1 MAALLFLAIFCCTDT
16 ITHTDAMID
25 RVAVLLLAGSALFGA
40 VLLGEL
46 NAKDPGVQPAATPA
60 PVPAQAHPAQ
70 LQSPRMDELVATTL
84 SRPLFS
90 ATRRPAE
97 RAVPD
102 RPADPELTN
111 VRLTGIVVEPDRRTA
126 IFAVQGAKPLV
137 RSEGETVNDW
147 HLDSIAPHEVTV
159 TGPAGTTTL
168 ELKNDPNLARPAPQ
182 AQPVP
187 AASAVRPGVPPV
199 QPAVATNRP
208 LFPTPPM
215 GQPRPGATPPS
226 RAPNVPHNPARPGNR

>member
-168 ELKNDPNLARPAPQ
+168 ELKNHPGLRPPIRQ
-182 AQPVP
+182 ADRGTVP
-187 AASAVRPGVPPV
+187 AETS
-199 QPAVATNRP
+199 N
-208 LFPTPPM
+208 L
-215 GQPRPGATPPS
+215 PREARRLSVVSCARVIPS
-226 RAPNVPHNPARPGNR
+226 

>member
-1 MAALLFLAIFCCTDT
+1 
-16 ITHTDAMID
+16 MID
-25 RVAVLLLAGSALFGA
+25 RVAVLLMAGSALFGA

-46 NAKDPGVQPAATPA
+46 NPEDPGVQPAATPA
-60 PVPAQAHPAQ
+60 PAPAQAYPAQ

-137 RSEGETVNDW
+137 RAEGETVNDW
-147 HLDSIAPHEVTV
+147 HLDSIAPQEVTL

-168 ELKNDPNLARPAPQ
+168 ELKNDPNLVRPAPQGQPAPQ
-182 AQPVP
+182 AQP
-187 AASAVRPGVPPV
+187 AAVAARPGVPPV
-199 QPAVATNRP
+199 QSAAARVGPH
-208 LFPTPPM
+208 FPTPPM
-215 GQPRPGATPPS
+215 PQPRSGAIPPTPARFGP
-226 RAPNVPHNPARPGNR
+226 NPAPPGNR

>member
-1 MAALLFLAIFCCTDT
+1 MSSR
-16 ITHTDAMID
+16 
-25 RVAVLLLAGSALFGA
+25 RVHPCAGSAAAPGA
-40 VLLGEL
+40 L
-46 NAKDPGVQPAATPA
+46 A
-60 PVPAQAHPAQ
+60 
-70 LQSPRMDELVATTL
+70 LV
-84 SRPLFS
+84 S
-90 ATRRPAE
+90 E

-111 VRLTGIVVEPDRRTA
+111 VRLTGIVVEPDRHIA

-147 HLDSIAPHEVTV
+147 HLDSIAPQEVTV

-168 ELKNDPNLARPAPQ
+168 ELKNDPNLARPVPQ
-182 AQPVP
+182 TQPVP

-199 QPAVATNRP
+199 QPAGATNRP

-226 RAPNVPHNPARPGNR
+226 RVPNVPPNPARPGNR

>member
-60 PVPAQAHPAQ
+60 PTPAQAHPAQ

-84 SRPLFS
+84 SRPLFT

-97 RAVPD
+97 RGGALPSRRPRTHQGQAD
-102 RPADPELTN
+102 RH
-111 VRLTGIVVEPDRRTA
+111 RRRTA
-126 IFAVQGAKPLV
+126 SAHCNLRGARREAAGALG
-137 RSEGETVNDW
+137 RRDGE
-147 HLDSIAPHEVTV
+147 
-159 TGPAGTTTL
+159 
-168 ELKNDPNLARPAPQ
+168 
-182 AQPVP
+182 
-187 AASAVRPGVPPV
+187 
-199 QPAVATNRP
+199 
-208 LFPTPPM
+208 
-215 GQPRPGATPPS
+215 
-226 RAPNVPHNPARPGNR
+226 

>member
-16 ITHTDAMID
+16 ITRTDALID
-25 RVAVLLLAGSALFGA
+25 RVALLLLAGSALFGA

-60 PVPAQAHPAQ
+60 PTPAQAHPAQ
-70 LQSPRMDELVATTL
+70 LQSPRMDDLVATTL

-90 ATRRPAE
+90 ATRRPSE
-97 RAVPD
+97 RAAPD
-102 RPADPELTN
+102 RAADPALTN
-111 VRLTGIVVEPDRRTA
+111 VRLTGIVIEPDRHIA

-159 TGPAGTTTL
+159 TGPSGTTTL
-168 ELKNDPNLARPAPQ
+168 EPKADPNL
-182 AQPVP
+182 
-187 AASAVRPGVPPV
+187 VR
-199 QPAVATNRP
+199 T
-208 LFPTPPM
+208 
-215 GQPRPGATPPS
+215 
-226 RAPNVPHNPARPGNR
+226 

>member
-1 MAALLFLAIFCCTDT
+1 
-16 ITHTDAMID
+16 MID
-25 RVAVLLLAGSALFGA
+25 RVAVLFLAGSALLGA

-46 NAKDPGVQPAATPA
+46 NAEDPGVQSAGTPA
-60 PVPAQAHPAQ
+60 PAPAQTHPTQ
-70 LQSPRMDELVATTL
+70 RLQSPRMDELLAATL

-90 ATRRPAE
+90 ATRRPSE
-97 RAVPD
+97 RAAPD

-111 VRLTGIVVEPDRRTA
+111 VRLTGIVIERDRHTA

-147 HLDSIAPHEVTV
+147 HLDRIAPREVTV

-168 ELKNDPNLARPAPQ
+168 EPKADPTLVRPAPPAQ
-182 AQPVP
+182 AAPPV
-187 AASAVRPGVPPV
+187 ASAARPGVPPV
-199 QPAVATNRP
+199 QPAAAGNRP

-215 GQPRPGATPPS
+215 PQPKAAATPPV
-226 RAPNVPHNPARPGNR
+226 RVPNVPPNPARPTIPARPPQ